1 MTCYDSP
8 LGRLLLCADGGGL
21 TALRFEWQKAPWASR
36 CADTP
41 DGGEALIAACRWLD
55 EYFSGRV
62 PEVMPPIHVDGTA
75 FQKEVW
81 QLLTEIPYG
90 RTVTYGEL
98 ASEIAR
104 RRGKEK
110 FSAQAVGQAVGN
122 NRISLI
128 LPCHRVIGQDG
139 SLTGYAAG
147 IETKRALLKMEE
159 RNLNASSAEFL

>member
-36 CADTP
+36 CADAP
-41 DGGEALIAACRWLD
+41 DGGEVLIAACRWLD

-62 PEVMPPIHVDGTA
+62 PEVMPPLHADGTA

-90 RTVTYGEL
+90 KTVSYGDL

-104 RRGKEK
+104 QRGKEK
-110 FSAQAVGQAVGN
+110 FSAQAVGQAVGK

>member
-41 DGGEALIAACRWLD
+41 DGGEVLIAACRWLD

-62 PEVMPPIHVDGTA
+62 PEVMPPIHADGTA

>member
-41 DGGEALIAACRWLD
+41 DGGEVLIAACRWLD

-62 PEVMPPIHVDGTA
+62 PEVMPPLHADGTA

-110 FSAQAVGQAVGN
+110 FSAQAVGQAVGK
-122 NRISLI
+122 NRIALI

>member
-62 PEVMPPIHVDGTA
+62 PEVMPPIHADGTA

-159 RNLNASSAEFL
+159 RNFNVSSAEFL